1 MTTSLFKRT
10 AALMAGLCI
19 SGGVWAASET
29 VRIYNWSDY
38 MPPEIITQFEKATGI
53 KVVYDVFDG
62 NEVLEAKLL
71 AGNTGFD
78 VVVPSASP
86 FFARQIIAGVYQPL
100 DKSKLSNA
108 VHLDK
113 HLLSRLEGIDPGNK
127 YGIPYMWGTTG
138 IGFNVKKI
146 KAALGE
152 DTPIDSWDILFKP
165 ENIAKLKD
173 CGVAMLDAPSEVL
186 SIALNYL
193 GKNPNSV
200 TPEDYTNDAK
210 NLLLKIRPYITY
222 FHSSQ
227 YINDLAN
234 GDVCIALGWS
244 GDVLQASKRAK
255 EAGKG
260 VEVAYMIPK
269 EGTVMWFD
277 IMGIPKDAP
286 DTENALKFLN
296 YIMDPKVI
304 AEASNYVSYA
314 NGNADSIQYLNPK
327 IAHNPGI
334 YPPQSVEDKLY
345 TLNIM
350 PPAVERSI
358 TRSWITIKTGH

>member
-1 MTTSLFKRT
+1 M
-10 AALMAGLCI
+10 
-19 SGGVWAASET
+19 
-29 VRIYNWSDY
+29 
-38 MPPEIITQFEKATGI
+38 
-53 KVVYDVFDG
+53 
-62 NEVLEAKLL
+62 
-71 AGNTGFD
+71 
-78 VVVPSASP
+78 
-86 FFARQIIAGVYQPL
+86 
-100 DKSKLSNA
+100 
-108 VHLDK
+108 
-113 HLLSRLEGIDPGNK
+113 
-127 YGIPYMWGTTG
+127 
-138 IGFNVKKI
+138 
-146 KAALGE
+146 
-152 DTPIDSWDILFKP
+152 
-165 ENIAKLKD
+165 
-173 CGVAMLDAPSEVL
+173 
-186 SIALNYL
+186 
-193 GKNPNSV
+193 
-200 TPEDYTNDAK
+200 
-210 NLLLKIRPYITY
+210 
-222 FHSSQ
+222 
-227 YINDLAN
+227 
-234 GDVCIALGWS
+234 GWS